1 MENKNPQGA
10 MRNPQNFLDPK
21 SSPKVT
27 FSANSFEFE
36 NLVKISDGIIV
47 RLRLIDPTPAVL
59 QKGQY
64 VVSKKRHQLSFC
76 SPNSMN
82 TVGRR
87 FYGELP
93 TISAMRKASYQTA
106 KVHVKG
112 DSGNLSLGQQD
123 LSFKEC
129 ISTDMHKRPDE
140 APPVRQ

>member
-1 MENKNPQGA
+1 
-10 MRNPQNFLDPK
+10 MRNPQKFSDPK
-21 SSPKVT
+21 SSPKVA

-47 RLRLIDPTPAVL
+47 RLRLIVPRPVVL

-76 SPNSMN
+76 SLDSMN

-93 TISAMRKASYQTA
+93 AISAMLKASYQTA
-106 KVHVKG
+106 KVHIYMKG
-112 DSGNLSLGQQD
+112 VSVNFRLGQQD

-129 ISTDMHKRPDE
+129 ISTDMRKRPDE
-140 APPVRQ
+140 TPPVRQ